1 MAAEDGDPN
10 NPSGVTA
17 ENSFSG
23 SPGFSPGYG
32 PGFSPGFGPGGGLH
46 QRASR
51 IVASH
56 SPGGG
61 GLGLS
66 LASELASGVMA
77 QGPNVSIRSYTNAPI
92 DLDAVLA
99 SAHGG
104 IISSPQFP
112 NNNHP
117 PVTIH
122 F

>member
-1 MAAEDGDPN
+1 
-10 NPSGVTA
+10 VTA

-23 SPGFSPGYG
+23 SPGFSPHFS
-32 PGFSPGFGPGGGLH
+32 PGFSPGFGPGMH
-46 QRASR
+46 HRSSR

-61 GLGLS
+61 GLS
-66 LASELASGVMA
+66 LASELASGVVA